1 MPSVAENNKRIVK
14 NTIFLY
20 GRLLFSMAVSLYTSR
35 VVLHTLG
42 VDDFGINSVVGSF
55 LMFFL
60 FINYALSSATA
71 RFLTFELGID
81 NRERLK
87 KTFSA
92 SLSVHILIAIII
104 FILGETIGVWY
115 LETKMVIP
123 EGRMVAARWVYHLA
137 LLSSILMITQVPYN
151 ASIISHEKMDTFA
164 YIDILNVCLKLLI
177 VYLLLIGN
185 FDKLILYAILGFI
198 VSIIISV
205 IYRAYCIK
213 HFEECRYKFSFDK
226 TIIYPIFSY
235 SLWNL
240 FGNMGYTFSKQ
251 GINMVL
257 NLFFGVVL
265 NTAYGIASQVSNAI
279 SIFAMDFLT
288 AVRPQV
294 VKYYAKN
301 EINEMENLIINAT
314 KYSFLLL
321 MALSLPAILEVNF
334 VLSVWLKNVPEY
346 ANTFCQLLLLAVI
359 IDILRMNLGFGIS
372 ATGNMKKINIAIG
385 SIYLSA
391 PIIAYFLLLV
401 FKNVYIPMLAALFTF
416 VLSFFAN
423 LFVLSSLI
431 KEFSPGRF
439 LKQVFPVC
447 LTILIV
453 SSVLPV
459 FIHYS
464 LSEGWVRLI
473 LVVLSS
479 VTVMVLLT
487 YFFALDR
494 ATRESVLRL
503 LNSKLNLFLKRT

>member
-1 MPSVAENNKRIVK
+1 
-14 NTIFLY
+14 
-20 GRLLFSMAVSLYTSR
+20 
-35 VVLHTLG
+35 
-42 VDDFGINSVVGSF
+42 
-55 LMFFL
+55 
-60 FINYALSSATA
+60 
-71 RFLTFELGID
+71 
-81 NRERLK
+81 
-87 KTFSA
+87 
-92 SLSVHILIAIII
+92 
-104 FILGETIGVWY
+104 
-115 LETKMVIP
+115 
-123 EGRMVAARWVYHLA
+123 
-137 LLSSILMITQVPYN
+137 
-151 ASIISHEKMDTFA
+151 
-164 YIDILNVCLKLLI
+164 
-177 VYLLLIGN
+177 
-185 FDKLILYAILGFI
+185 
-198 VSIIISV
+198 
-205 IYRAYCIK
+205 
-213 HFEECRYKFSFDK
+213 
-226 TIIYPIFSY
+226 
-235 SLWNL
+235 
-240 FGNMGYTFSKQ
+240 MGYTFSKQ

-301 EINEMENLIINAT
+301 EISEMENLIINAT

-321 MALSLPAILEVNF
+321 MALSLPAILEINF

-359 IDILRMNLGFGIS
+359 IDILRMNLGFGIM

-385 SIYLSA
+385 SIYLST
-391 PIIAYFLLLV
+391 PIIAYLLLLV

-439 LKQVFPVC
+439 LKQVFPIC
-447 LTILIV
+447 FAILIV

-459 FIHYS
+459 FIHFS
-464 LSEGWVRLI
+464 LAEGWVRLI

-479 VTVMVLLT
+479 VIVMILLT
-487 YFFALDR
+487 YFFALDK

-503 LNSKLNLFLKRT
+503 LNSKLNLFLKRK